1 MKQFVKLVTALF
13 LTINL
18 NAITIA
24 DAPSEFVREMPK
36 QGVVAS
42 YYDAVKDAKKAVV
55 NISTQK
61 MVKQADIREQMPFF
75 NDPLFRE
82 FFKGFGD
89 VVPQDR
95 IQRSLGSGVIVSG
108 DGYIITNSHVVDGAD
123 EITVTL
129 AGDSTTEHKAKLI
142 GTDPKSDVAVIK
154 IEQKNLPF
162 IQFANSNK
170 VREGDVV
177 FAIGNPFGVGETITS
192 GIVSALNKSGVGI
205 NAYENYI
212 QTDASINPGNSGGAL
227 VDSRGALV
235 GINTAIISRSG
246 GNVGIGFAIPSNM
259 AKSIATSLVKDGV
272 VKRGYLGVSIGDI
285 NADAKD
291 FYQNKNGALVMDVQ
305 GGSPAAKAGLKRGD
319 LIIEIDSKPVL
330 DASDLRNR
338 IGMMVPNTNISIKY
352 IRDKKTIVTNA
363 TLVTL
368 DDEKVVATNGN
379 FKLFKGLKVKE
390 ADGSVVVVEVEK
402 GSNAD
407 KKGFRINDM
416 IIQVENMPVATLD
429 DLKKALE
436 AYKGKKRVFV
446 QRNSNVMMVICD

>member
-13 LTINL
+13 LAINL
-18 NAITIA
+18 NAITIQ

-36 QGVVAS
+36 QDVVAS

-61 MVKQADIREQMPFF
+61 TVKQADIREQMPFF

-89 VVPQDR
+89 VIPQDR
-95 IQRSLGSGVIVSG
+95 IQRSLGSGVIVTS

-129 AGDSTTEHKAKLI
+129 AGDSTTEHKAKLV

-154 IEQKNLPF
+154 IEKKNLPF

-259 AKSIATSLVKDGV
+259 AKTIATSLVKDGV

-285 NADAKD
+285 NTDAKE

-305 GGSPAAKAGLKRGD
+305 SGSPAAKAGLKRGD
-319 LIIEIDSKPVL
+319 LIIEIDSKPVI
-330 DASDLRNR
+330 DASDLRNK

-416 IIQVENMPVATLD
+416 IIQIENIPIATLE
-429 DLKKALE
+429 DLKKAVE
-436 AYKGKKRVFV
+436 TYNGKKRVFV
-446 QRNSNVMMVICD
+446 QRDNRTFLVVCD

>member
-1 MKQFVKLVTALF
+1 M
-13 LTINL
+13 
-18 NAITIA
+18 
-24 DAPSEFVREMPK
+24 
-36 QGVVAS
+36 
-42 YYDAVKDAKKAVV
+42 
-55 NISTQK
+55 
-61 MVKQADIREQMPFF
+61 
-75 NDPLFRE
+75 
-82 FFKGFGD
+82 
-89 VVPQDR
+89 
-95 IQRSLGSGVIVSG
+95 
-108 DGYIITNSHVVDGAD
+108 
-123 EITVTL
+123 
-129 AGDSTTEHKAKLI
+129 
-142 GTDPKSDVAVIK
+142 
-154 IEQKNLPF
+154 
-162 IQFANSNK
+162 
-170 VREGDVV
+170 
-177 FAIGNPFGVGETITS
+177 
-192 GIVSALNKSGVGI
+192 
-205 NAYENYI
+205 
-212 QTDASINPGNSGGAL
+212 
-227 VDSRGALV
+227 
-235 GINTAIISRSG
+235 
-246 GNVGIGFAIPSNM
+246 
-259 AKSIATSLVKDGV
+259 
-272 VKRGYLGVSIGDI
+272 SIGDI

-390 ADGSVVVVEVEK
+390 ADGSIVVVEVEK

>member
-1 MKQFVKLVTALF
+1 
-13 LTINL
+13 
-18 NAITIA
+18 
-24 DAPSEFVREMPK
+24 
-36 QGVVAS
+36 
-42 YYDAVKDAKKAVV
+42 
-55 NISTQK
+55 
-61 MVKQADIREQMPFF
+61 
-75 NDPLFRE
+75 
-82 FFKGFGD
+82 
-89 VVPQDR
+89 
-95 IQRSLGSGVIVSG
+95 
-108 DGYIITNSHVVDGAD
+108 
-123 EITVTL
+123 
-129 AGDSTTEHKAKLI
+129 
-142 GTDPKSDVAVIK
+142 
-154 IEQKNLPF
+154 
-162 IQFANSNK
+162 
-170 VREGDVV
+170 
-177 FAIGNPFGVGETITS
+177 
-192 GIVSALNKSGVGI
+192 
-205 NAYENYI
+205 
-212 QTDASINPGNSGGAL
+212 
-227 VDSRGALV
+227 
-235 GINTAIISRSG
+235 
-246 GNVGIGFAIPSNM
+246 
-259 AKSIATSLVKDGV
+259 
-272 VKRGYLGVSIGDI
+272 
-285 NADAKD
+285 
-291 FYQNKNGALVMDVQ
+291 MDVQ

-390 ADGSVVVVEVEK
+390 ADGSIVVVEVEK

>member
-1 MKQFVKLVTALF
+1 
-13 LTINL
+13 
-18 NAITIA
+18 
-24 DAPSEFVREMPK
+24 
-36 QGVVAS
+36 
-42 YYDAVKDAKKAVV
+42 
-55 NISTQK
+55 
-61 MVKQADIREQMPFF
+61 
-75 NDPLFRE
+75 
-82 FFKGFGD
+82 
-89 VVPQDR
+89 
-95 IQRSLGSGVIVSG
+95 
-108 DGYIITNSHVVDGAD
+108 VVDGAD

-390 ADGSVVVVEVEK
+390 ADGSIVVVEVEK

-446 QRNSNVMMVICD
+446 QRDSRTFLVVCD

>member
-18 NAITIA
+18 NAVNIQ

-61 MVKQADIREQMPFF
+61 TVKQADIREQMPFF

-305 GGSPAAKAGLKRGD
+305 SGSPAAKAGLKRGD

-416 IIQVENMPVATLD
+416 IIQIENMPVATLE

-446 QRNSNVMMVICD
+446 QRDSRTFLVVCD

>member
-1 MKQFVKLVTALF
+1 MKLFVNLAMVAFLSSSLFALK
-13 LTINL
+13 IE
-18 NAITIA
+18 
-24 DAPSEFVREMPK
+24 DAQKDFTREVPK
-36 QGVVAS
+36 QGVVIS
-42 YYDAVKDAKKAVV
+42 YYDSIKDAKNAVV
-55 NISTQK
+55 NISTHKTVQ
-61 MVKQADIREQMPFF
+61 QADLRQMPFF

-89 VVPQDR
+89 VIPQDR
-95 IQRSLGSGVIVSG
+95 VERALGSGVVVSS

-154 IEQKNLPF
+154 VDLKNLPF
-162 IQFANSNK
+162 IKFADSNK

-177 FAIGNPFGVGETITS
+177 FAIGNPFGVGETVTS

-259 AKSIATSLVKDGV
+259 AKTISLALVTDGV

-285 NADAKD
+285 TADLKE
-291 FYQNKNGALVMDVQ
+291 FYQNKSGALVMDIQ
-305 GGSPAAKAGLKRGD
+305 KDSPADKAGLKRGD
-319 LIIEIDSKPVL
+319 LIIEIDSKPVT
-330 DASDLRNR
+330 DASDLRNK
-338 IGMMVPNTNISIKY
+338 IGMMLPNTNISIRF
-352 IRDKKTIVTNA
+352 IRDKKTLITNT
-363 TLVTL
+363 TLTTL
-368 DDEKVVATNGN
+368 DDEEVIASNGDIKFFN
-379 FKLFKGLKVKE
+379 GLKLKE
-390 ADGSVVVVEVEK
+390 ADGSVVVVEVEPNSK
-402 GSNAD
+402 AA
-407 KKGFRINDM
+407 KKGFKINDM
-416 IIQVENMPVATLD
+416 VIQIENMPIASLK
-429 DLKKALE
+429 DLNKALE
-436 AYKGKKRVFV
+436 TYKGKKRVYI
-446 QRNSNVMMVICD
+446 QRDNRTFLVVCD

>member
-18 NAITIA
+18 NAVNIQ
-24 DAPSEFVREMPK
+24 DAPSDFVREMPK
-36 QGVVAS
+36 QGVIVS

-61 MVKQADIREQMPFF
+61 TVKQADIREQMPFF

-95 IQRSLGSGVIVSG
+95 IQRSLGSGVIVSS

-305 GGSPAAKAGLKRGD
+305 SGSPAAKAGLKRGD

-368 DDEKVVATNGN
+368 DDEKVVTTNGN

-390 ADGSVVVVEVEK
+390 ADGSIVVVEVEK

-429 DLKKALE
+429 DLKKALG